1 METPETRINTGF
13 FRILL
18 VEGLHCREQQHVAY
32 GGAVGKQH
40 HKAVYS
46 QAYAACGGH
55 AVLQSGAEGL
65 VYHHGL
71 VVALGAL
78 HGLLYEAAPLIDGV
92 VQLGEGVGV
101 LVAGDEQLKA
111 LGKPRVVGLA
121 LGQGGY
127 FHRIVYDEG
136 GLDKGVLHKR
146 VEHHRQYL
154 ARSSGLVLYLY
165 AKALCLGTG
174 LFIGQAHK
182 VHAGLFP
189 YGVVHGNPLKGSGK
203 VYLAALIGYLCPA
216 AVYRLAAMVYDALGK
231 LHHSLVVGVCLIQLN
246 GCKLGVMGSIH
257 ALVAEYAA
265 YLIYPLKASHYAHLQ
280 MQLGSYTHVHIYIQ
294 RIVVGYKGPRG
305 GAGSGS
311 IEYGGFYL
319 YKALIV
325 EPAAHLGYYYA
336 ALYEGIADLGVHD
349 KVYEALTVA
358 KLGVLEAMEL
368 LRQRPEGLAQKLH
381 LLRVYGYLAGAG
393 LEYPAHHAD
402 YIAYVEGLELGVAF
416 LAYVVPLDVYLYVAL
431 IVQYVGKAGLAH
443 NALGHHPARH
453 AHRLI
458 LKGFVIRG
466 YVGAVKLLVVAHLSE
481 WILTCVLK
489 CLQLVPTYLQK
500 LRKLRLRHF
509 LCRLHIWVLC
519 LFFHRFLFYPYYLL
533 MFSISNSAG
542 PPGV

>member
-1 METPETRINTGF
+1 
-13 FRILL
+13 
-18 VEGLHCREQQHVAY
+18 
-32 GGAVGKQH
+32 
-40 HKAVYS
+40 
-46 QAYAACGGH
+46 
-55 AVLQSGAEGL
+55 
-65 VYHHGL
+65 
-71 VVALGAL
+71 
-78 HGLLYEAAPLIDGV
+78 
-92 VQLGEGVGV
+92 
-101 LVAGDEQLKA
+101 
-111 LGKPRVVGLA
+111 
-121 LGQGGY
+121 
-127 FHRIVYDEG
+127 
-136 GLDKGVLHKR
+136 
-146 VEHHRQYL
+146 
-154 ARSSGLVLYLY
+154 
-165 AKALCLGTG
+165 
-174 LFIGQAHK
+174 
-182 VHAGLFP
+182 
-189 YGVVHGNPLKGSGK
+189 
-203 VYLAALIGYLCPA
+203 
-216 AVYRLAAMVYDALGK
+216 MVYDALGK

-280 MQLGSYTHVHIYIQ
+280 MQLGVHIYIQ

-311 IEYGGFYL
+311 IEYGGLYL

-336 ALYEGIADLGVHD
+336 ALYEGIADLGVYD
-349 KVYEALTVA
+349 KVYEALAVA
-358 KLGVLEAMEL
+358 KLGVLQAVEL

-393 LEYPAHHAD
+393 LENPAHHAD
-402 YIAYVEGLELGVAF
+402 NIPYVEGLELGVAF

-431 IVQYVGKAGLAH
+431 IVQYVGKAGLTH

-453 AHRLI
+453 ADGLI
-458 LKGFVIRG
+458 LKGIVIRG